1 MFKDCMRVVSVQ
13 LLNFFNVNELRY
25 TKDKKKRNNGIMLG
39 VSALIVASAL
49 IGYVVSMSY
58 SLAMLQLTKYIPA
71 NLLATTSVVIL
82 VFTILKASGV
92 LFSAKDYDMLMSFPL
107 RPLTVV
113 VSRFLSMYFGNLVF
127 SCLMMIPSGVVYAVF
142 VHPSPVFYL
151 FFLISIFIIPL
162 LPMTIASIIGTLIT
176 AISARMKHRNLVNI
190 LLSLLLMLGVMSV
203 SLFSGKLEN
212 QQLTDLS
219 KLMAEQ
225 INRVYPMAS
234 IFTSAIAD
242 LNITAFL
249 QFIGISLVVFAAFAY
264 LVARRYTFI
273 MTTLQSRATKG
284 NYVFTQ
290 STIASPT
297 RTLYEKEWKRY
308 FSSPIYVLN
317 TAFGYVILLALSAT
331 LCILGPE
338 KTSELL
344 QLPDIT
350 PLITQY
356 APIAIGSLVAL
367 APATASSISLEG
379 KQWWIPLSLPIT
391 SKMLFDSKIRVSLT
405 LSIPTSILASTLIAL
420 RIPFTPLNFL
430 LLYLTPITYCTFQAI
445 IGITINARFPHL
457 TWGNEATVIKQS
469 LATLLS
475 MLVGMLTFLLPVLLF
490 QYLPTLPPTLLTS
503 LITLILFLLT
513 LFLYHTNNKIHLP
526 SIGA

>member
-1 MFKDCMRVVSVQ
+1 MFKDCMRVLSVQ
-13 LLNFFNVNELRY
+13 LLNFFNINELRY

-39 VSALIVASAL
+39 VSVLLIMVML
-49 IGYVVSMSY
+49 IGYVVFMSY

-92 LFSAKDYDMLMSFPL
+92 LFSTKDYDMLMSFPL

-113 VSRFLSMYFGNLVF
+113 ISRFLSMYLGNLVF
-127 SCLMMIPSGVVYAVF
+127 SCFMMIPSGVVYVIF
-142 VHPSPVFYL
+142 VHPAPIFYL
-151 FFLISIFIIPL
+151 FFLISIFILPL
-162 LPMTIASIIGTLIT
+162 LPMTIASTIGTCIT
-176 AISARMKHRNLVNI
+176 AISARMKHRNFVNI
-190 LLSLLLMLGVMSV
+190 LLSLLLMFGIMSV
-203 SLFSGKLEN
+203 SLFSGKLEG

-219 KLMAEQ
+219 TVMAKQ
-225 INRVYPMAS
+225 INRLYPMAS
-234 IFTSAIAD
+234 TFTSAIAD

-249 QFIGISLVVFAAFAY
+249 QFVGISLAVFAAFAY
-264 LVARRYTFI
+264 VVSRRYTVI

-290 STIASPT
+290 SSIASPT
-297 RTLYEKEWKRY
+297 RALFVKEWKRY

-317 TAFGYVILLALSAT
+317 TAFGYVIVLAISAA

-338 KTSELL
+338 KTSTLL

-356 APIAIGSLVAL
+356 APIAIGSIVAL

-379 KQWWIPLSLPIT
+379 KQWWLPLSLPIT
-391 SKMLFDSKIRVSLT
+391 TKMLFDSKIRVTLT
-405 LSIPTSILASTLIAL
+405 LSIPTSLLASTLIAL
-420 RIPFTPLNFL
+420 RIPFTPLNLL
-430 LLYLTPITYCTFQAI
+430 LLYLTPITYCIFLAT
-445 IGITINARFPHL
+445 IGITINAHLPHL
-457 TWGNEATVIKQS
+457 TWDNEATVIKQS

-475 MLVGMLTFLLPVLLF
+475 MLVGLLSFLLPILLF
-490 QYLPTLPPTLLTS
+490 QYLPTLSPTLLTS
-503 LITLILFLLT
+503 LLTLILFLLT
-513 LFLYHTNNKIHLP
+513 LFLYHHNNKIPLP